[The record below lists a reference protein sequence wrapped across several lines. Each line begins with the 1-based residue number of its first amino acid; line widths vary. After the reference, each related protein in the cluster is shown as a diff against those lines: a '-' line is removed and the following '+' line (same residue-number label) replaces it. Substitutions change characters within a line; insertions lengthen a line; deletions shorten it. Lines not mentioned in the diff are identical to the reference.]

1 MTMKGKRVDDVSIVC
16 SNAVSPILLSF
27 AAKGQHSAGYLG
39 KQISKIIYKLGALY
53 ASLLASLVSVLSHG
67 PWGVLLSLGVFGM
80 TGLIILSATFKLGRT
95 IAEKVHQVI
104 CTTDDSGEQRS
115 RFSYGDLQD
124 LPAPVQRYL
133 TYCMPEGQPRIKYC
147 AIKQHGWF
155 RIRENPGLVSTEGWK
170 KVRANQY
177 FSTEEPAY
185 VWDAYIWLAP
195 LVWIRGWDC
204 YLGGKGEL
212 FWRLF
217 SCFTLVDFGGP
228 EIDQSAL
235 VRYLSEACY
244 YPTALLPSHRLR
256 WTAVDDNHAKATLMH
271 AQQKVSGVFEFNS
284 IGQIVS
290 MCSEDRSRQLG
301 DGSSSQDKWTGY
313 YSNWA
318 ERAGIMIP
326 LEMESVWNLISGRF
340 SFARLTVVDYKCF
353 SRIGRTSM
361 CTRR

>member
-1 MTMKGKRVDDVSIVC
+1 MDDVSIVC

-155 RIRENPGLVSTEGWK
+155 R
-170 KVRANQY
+170 
-177 FSTEEPAY
+177 
-185 VWDAYIWLAP
+185 
-195 LVWIRGWDC
+195 
-204 YLGGKGEL
+204 
-212 FWRLF
+212 
-217 SCFTLVDFGGP
+217 
-228 EIDQSAL
+228 
-235 VRYLSEACY
+235 
-244 YPTALLPSHRLR
+244 
-256 WTAVDDNHAKATLMH
+256 
-271 AQQKVSGVFEFNS
+271 
-284 IGQIVS
+284 
-290 MCSEDRSRQLG
+290 
-301 DGSSSQDKWTGY
+301 
-313 YSNWA
+313 
-318 ERAGIMIP
+318 
-326 LEMESVWNLISGRF
+326 
-340 SFARLTVVDYKCF
+340 
-353 SRIGRTSM
+353 
-361 CTRR
+361 